1 MAPPIPGLLPP
12 RTGRSRRTPADVLL
26 GIGATILLLAI
37 IVGIPVT
44 MITVLK
50 PRLPKFSGSSLT
62 HQLDAT
68 AILHILE
75 FLIIPIWLL
84 LVWSVLVELR
94 AALANRDVPSRPV
107 PVAGSIAHRLVG
119 AALLLFTAAAALA
132 PALSHS
138 APPRPAY
145 TVSQLVHATPDQ
157 QKIGGILDQFPA
169 PTAVQHT
176 HATSNK
182 IYVVQP
188 PQGRYHESLW
198 EIAQK
203 HLGDGRRYGEIFEL
217 NKDRVQPDGTKL
229 TIASLIRPGWVLHMP
244 RDAAGPGIEAVA
256 HAPQTQPGG
265 AVPPDPRGQ
274 PGHEAVQA
282 PVQPGA
288 LGNVISTASNAVHNQ
303 QWPFELASASLMAAG
318 ILVALGRQRR
328 EQLWR
333 RAFGRRIAAPRGD
346 AALAEQAFRLGADDP
361 AVRMLDLGL
370 RNLSQQLAAQHR
382 PLPTVFA
389 AHVGTENL
397 DLWIA
402 APDPNPPRPW
412 LAADGGQV
420 WRLPVSA
427 VAGLEPVGTLAPYP
441 GLVSLGTNQTGRVL
455 VDLEVAQGLIAV
467 RGPGKLVQA
476 ALAAFA
482 VELVTNLWSDKM
494 RVTLVGFGEGL
505 QNLSTE
511 RLSVLPSLD
520 EALPL
525 LEARAAELDAAMAAS
540 GIDSVLTGR
549 ANSTDPGL
557 WAPHYLIT
565 GVPPTPVQAE
575 RLKVLAR
582 GKHRMATGFVVAG
595 EVAGAAWTWEVSA
608 DGRVRADALG
618 FDLVAQLLGPHQYR
632 AIVDLFRPDPGGVPL
647 GPLGSGNAPPA
658 QLVPGARMPVEIA
671 LLGPPTVTAP
681 GALEPDRLAIAT
693 ELVVFLAAHPA
704 GVHLN
709 VLTGAVW
716 PRGVPAEVRDAT
728 LARVSAWLG
737 SGPAGEPNLRTDPS
751 GRLFLGPGVRVD
763 WLVFRALMNRAS
775 QAAAAS
781 SAVAEAGHLEQA
793 LALVRGQFLDGR
805 DPARYAWLATD
816 DVEYE
821 VTALVADAAHRLSAL
836 RLASGDPSLAMD
848 AARIGLR
855 LAFNDE
861 MLWRDL
867 LIAAHATGKEGV
879 LRAAV
884 AEVEARVAL
893 DEVMPRMAPETE
905 ALIDELLPS
914 WRTSAA

>member
-12 RTGRSRRTPADVLL
+12 RTGRPRRTPADVLL

-37 IVGIPVT
+37 IVGIPVA
-44 MITVLK
+44 MVTVLK
-50 PRLPKFSGSSLT
+50 PKFSGASLT

-75 FLIIPIWLL
+75 FLVIPIWLV

-94 AALANRDVPSRPV
+94 AALAHRDVQARQV
-107 PVAGSIAHRLVG
+107 PVAGSIAHRLVST
-119 AALLLFTAAAALA
+119 ALLLFTAAAALT

-145 TVSQLVHATPDQ
+145 TVSQLAPDQ

-169 PTAVQHT
+169 APAVQHT

-182 IYVVQP
+182 MYVVQP

-203 HLGDGRRYGEIFEL
+203 HLGDGRRYREIFEL

-244 RDAAGPGIEAVA
+244 RDAAGPGIQAVA
-256 HAPQTQPGG
+256 EHT
-265 AVPPDPRGQ
+265 
-274 PGHEAVQA
+274 HEAVQA
-282 PVQPGA
+282 APAQASAPE
-288 LGNVISTASNAVHNQ
+288 NVINAVSDAAHNQ

-333 RAFGRRIAAPRGD
+333 RAFGRRIAAPSGD
-346 AALAEQAFRLGADDP
+346 AALAERAFRLGADDP

-370 RNLSQQLAAQHR
+370 RNLSQQLAAQQR

-427 VAGLEPVGTLAPYP
+427 VAGLEPGGTLAPYP
-441 GLVSLGTNQTGRVL
+441 GLVSLGTNATGRVL

-467 RGPGKLVQA
+467 RGPGNLVQA

-482 VELVTNLWSDKM
+482 VELVTNLWSDTM

-505 QNLSTE
+505 QNISTE
-511 RLSVLPSLD
+511 RLSVLPTLD

-525 LEARAAELDAAMAAS
+525 LEARAAELDAAMAAA

-565 GVPPTPVQAE
+565 GVPPTPLQVE
-575 RLKVLAR
+575 RLKALAR

-595 EVAGAAWTWEVSA
+595 EVADAAWTWEVSA

-658 QLVPGARMPVEIA
+658 QLVPGARMPVEIG
-671 LLGPPTVTAP
+671 LLGPATVQAP

-737 SGPAGEPNLRTDPS
+737 TGPSGEPNLRTDPS

-781 SAVAEAGHLEQA
+781 ATAEETAQLSQA

-836 RLASGDPSLAMD
+836 RLASGDPSLAME
-848 AARIGLR
+848 AARTGLR

-884 AEVEARVAL
+884 SEVEARVAL

>member
-1 MAPPIPGLLPP
+1 MLMAPPIPGLLPP
-12 RTGRSRRTPADVLL
+12 RTGRPRRTRTDVLL
-26 GIGATILLLAI
+26 GIGATILLLVI
-37 IVGIPVT
+37 VVGIPVA
-44 MITVLK
+44 MATVLR
-50 PRLPKFSGSSLT
+50 PSLPKLSGSSLT

-68 AILHILE
+68 AILHVLE
-75 FLIIPIWLL
+75 FLIIPIWLV
-84 LVWSVLVELR
+84 LVWSVLVEIR
-94 AALANRDVPSRPV
+94 AALANRDVQARQV

-119 AALLLFTAAAALA
+119 AALLMFTAAAALT
-132 PALSHS
+132 PAFSHS

-145 TVSQLVHATPDQ
+145 TVSQMVHGTPDQ
-157 QKIGGILDQFPA
+157 QKIGSILDQFPA
-169 PTAVQHT
+169 TTAVQHT
-176 HATSNK
+176 QTTTGK
-182 IYVVQP
+182 MYVVQP

-203 HLGDGRRYGEIFEL
+203 HLGDGRRYKEIFEL

-244 RDAAGPGIEAVA
+244 RDAAGPGIEVVA
-256 HAPQTQPGG
+256 QALHTP
-265 AVPPDPRGQ
+265 
-274 PGHEAVQA
+274 PGHEAQA
-282 PVQPGA
+282 PPRQQTQTSSGIPGQA
-288 LGNVISTASNAVHNQ
+288 GDFSNAASNAAHDQ

-318 ILVALGRQRR
+318 VLVALGRQRR

-333 RAFGRRIAAPRGD
+333 RAFGRRIAAPHGD

-402 APDPNPPRPW
+402 TPDPNPPRPW

-427 VAGLEPVGTLAPYP
+427 VAGLEPGGTLAPYP
-441 GLVSLGTNQTGRVL
+441 GLVSLGTNPTGRVL

-467 RGPGKLVQA
+467 RGPGNLVQA

-494 RVTLVGFGEGL
+494 HVTLVGFGEGL
-505 QNLSTE
+505 QPISAE
-511 RLSVLPSLD
+511 RLSVLPTLD

-525 LEARAAELDAAMAAS
+525 LEARAAELNAAMAAS

-565 GVPPTPVQAE
+565 GVPPAPGQAE
-575 RLKVLAR
+575 RLTALAR
-582 GKHRMATGFVVAG
+582 GRHRMATGFVVAG
-595 EVAGAAWTWEVSA
+595 EIPDAAWTWEVSQ

-647 GPLGSGNAPPA
+647 GPLGAGNAPAA
-658 QLVPGARMPVEIA
+658 QLVPGARMPVEIG
-671 LLGPPTVTAP
+671 LLGPATVQAP

-709 VLTGAVW
+709 VLSGAVW

-728 LARVSAWLG
+728 LTRTSAWLG
-737 SGPAGEPNLRTDPS
+737 SGPSGEPNLQADPS

-775 QAAAAS
+775 QAAAA
-781 SAVAEAGHLEQA
+781 ADTNAETAQLEQA
-793 LALVRGQFLDGR
+793 LAMVRGQFLDGR

-821 VTALVADAAHRLSAL
+821 VTALVADAAHRLSSL
-836 RLASGDPSLAMD
+836 RLAAGDASAAMD
-848 AARIGLR
+848 AARAGLR

-884 AEVEARVAL
+884 SELEARVAL

>member
-12 RTGRSRRTPADVLL
+12 PAARPRRTPADVLL

-37 IVGIPVT
+37 IVGVPVT
-44 MITVLK
+44 MVTVLK
-50 PRLPKFSGSSLT
+50 PRIPKFSGSSLT

-75 FLIIPIWLL
+75 FLIIPIWLV
-84 LVWSVLVELR
+84 LVWSVLVEIR
-94 AALANRDVPSRPV
+94 AALANRDVQSRQV

-119 AALLLFTAAAALA
+119 TALLLFTAAAALT
-132 PALSHS
+132 PAFSHN

-145 TVSQLVHATPDQ
+145 TVSQLVHGTPDQ
-157 QKIGGILDQFPA
+157 QKIGSIVNHM
-169 PTAVQHT
+169 PTVSTQASV
-176 HATSNK
+176 HAATNK

-203 HLGDGRRYGEIFEL
+203 HLGDGRRYKEVFEL
-217 NKDRVQPDGTKL
+217 NKDRIQPDGTKL

-244 RDAAGPGIEAVA
+244 RDASGPGIEVVA
-256 HAPQTQPGG
+256 QQT
-265 AVPPDPRGQ
+265 
-274 PGHEAVQA
+274 HEAVRA
-282 PVQPGA
+282 PEQQQTATSPVGDFVNA
-288 LGNVISTASNAVHNQ
+288 ASNAAHNQ

-402 APDPNPPRPW
+402 TPDPNPPRPW

-427 VAGLEPVGTLAPYP
+427 VAGLEPGGTLAPYP
-441 GLVSLGTNQTGRVL
+441 GLVSLGTNPTGRVL
-455 VDLEVAQGLIAV
+455 VDLEVAQGLVAV
-467 RGPGKLVQA
+467 RGPGNLVQA
-476 ALAAFA
+476 ALAGFA

-494 RVTLVGFGEGL
+494 HVTLVGFGEGL
-505 QNLSTE
+505 QNLSAE
-511 RLSVLPSLD
+511 RLSVLPTLD

-565 GVPPTPVQAE
+565 GVPPTPRQAE
-575 RLKVLAR
+575 RLRALAR
-582 GKHRMATGFVVAG
+582 GKQRLATGFVVAG
-595 EVAGAAWTWEVSA
+595 EVPGAAWTWEVSQ

-647 GPLGSGNAPPA
+647 DPLGAGNAPAA
-658 QLVPGARMPVEIA
+658 QLVPGARMPVEIG
-671 LLGPPTVTAP
+671 LLGPATIQAP

-728 LARVSAWLG
+728 LARISAWLG
-737 SGPAGEPNLRTDPS
+737 SGPSGEPNLRTDPS
-751 GRLFLGPGVRVD
+751 GRLFLGSGVRVD

-781 SAVAEAGHLEQA
+781 DTKGEAAQLEQA
-793 LALVRGQFLDGR
+793 LAMVRGQFLDGR

-816 DVEYE
+816 AVEYE
-821 VTALVADAAHRLSAL
+821 VAALVADAAHRLSAL
-836 RLASGDPSLAMD
+836 RLAAGDPSAAME
-848 AARIGLR
+848 AARAGLR

-867 LIAAHATGKEGV
+867 LLAAHATGKEGV

-884 AEVEARVAL
+884 SEVEARVAL

>member
-12 RTGRSRRTPADVLL
+12 RTGRPRRTPADVLL

-37 IVGIPVT
+37 IVGIPVA
-44 MITVLK
+44 MVTVLK
-50 PRLPKFSGSSLT
+50 PKFSGASLT

-75 FLIIPIWLL
+75 FLVIPIWLV

-94 AALANRDVPSRPV
+94 AALAHRDVQARQV
-107 PVAGSIAHRLVG
+107 PVAGSIVHRLVST
-119 AALLLFTAAAALA
+119 ALLLFTAAAALT

-145 TVSQLVHATPDQ
+145 TVSQLAPDQ

-169 PTAVQHT
+169 APAVQHT

-182 IYVVQP
+182 MYVVQP

-203 HLGDGRRYGEIFEL
+203 HLGDGRRYREIFEL

-244 RDAAGPGIEAVA
+244 RDAAGPGIQAVA
-256 HAPQTQPGG
+256 EHT
-265 AVPPDPRGQ
+265 
-274 PGHEAVQA
+274 HEAVQA
-282 PVQPGA
+282 APAQASAPE
-288 LGNVISTASNAVHNQ
+288 NVINAVSDAAHNQ

-333 RAFGRRIAAPRGD
+333 RAFGRRIAAPSGD
-346 AALAEQAFRLGADDP
+346 AALAERAFRLGADDP

-370 RNLSQQLAAQHR
+370 RNLSQQLAAQQR

-427 VAGLEPVGTLAPYP
+427 VAGLEPGGTLAPYP
-441 GLVSLGTNQTGRVL
+441 GLVSLGTNATGRVL

-467 RGPGKLVQA
+467 RGPGNLVQA

-482 VELVTNLWSDKM
+482 VELVTNLWSDTM

-505 QNLSTE
+505 QNISTE
-511 RLSVLPSLD
+511 RLSVLPTLD

-525 LEARAAELDAAMAAS
+525 LEARAAELDAAMAAA

-565 GVPPTPVQAE
+565 GVPPTPLQVE
-575 RLKVLAR
+575 RLKALAR
-582 GKHRMATGFVVAG
+582 GKHRMATGFVVGG
-595 EVAGAAWTWEVSA
+595 EVADAAWTWEVSA

-658 QLVPGARMPVEIA
+658 QLVPGARMPVEIG
-671 LLGPPTVTAP
+671 LLGPATVQAP

-737 SGPAGEPNLRTDPS
+737 TGPSGEPNLRTDPS

-781 SAVAEAGHLEQA
+781 ATAEETAQLSQA

-805 DPARYAWLATD
+805 DPARYAWLASD

-836 RLASGDPSLAMD
+836 RLASGDPSLAME
-848 AARIGLR
+848 AARTGLR

-884 AEVEARVAL
+884 SEVEARVAL